1 MADQHAGHAATL
13 KADVPAGAWWNDA
26 KVRGYAYQALAFAIV
41 VLVTWWVIN
50 NTIQN
55 LQRANIASGFGFL
68 NGRAGFDL
76 SESLI
81 EFSSD
86 STYGRAFLAGILNTI
101 FVAFTGII
109 AATIAGF
116 LVGIGRLSR
125 NFIIRGICTVYVEI
139 FRNIPPLLVIF
150 FWYIGVLA
158 ALPQVRQSLS
168 LGPFGYLNNRG
179 FFVTRPI
186 WGEGAWLIL
195 AALVLAIVAI
205 VVIRRWAWRR
215 QLATGQQFPV
225 LGTSLALFFGLPIL
239 AFLFTGMPVTFETPV
254 VAGFNLKG
262 GWQMKPEFI
271 ALYLALSLYTASFI
285 AEIVRAGILGISKG
299 QSEAA
304 YALGFRH
311 NLTLRLVIVPQALRI
326 IIPPLTSQYLNLTKN
341 TSLAIAVGY
350 PDLVAVGGT
359 ILNQTG
365 QSVEV
370 VAIWMMVYL
379 TLSLSTSLLMNW
391 FNARVALVDR

>member
-1 MADQHAGHAATL
+1 MADQHAGTL
-13 KADVPAGAWWNDA
+13 KGDAPTGAWWNDA
-26 KVRGYAYQALAFAIV
+26 KVRGIAYQVLAFAAV
-41 VLVTWWVIN
+41 AFFTWWVIN
-50 NTIQN
+50 NTVQN

-81 EFSSD
+81 SFSSD

-101 FVAFTGII
+101 YVAFTGII
-109 AATIAGF
+109 AATIVGF
-116 LVGIGRLSR
+116 LVGVGRLSR
-125 NFIIRGICTVYVEI
+125 NFIIRGICTVYVEV

-168 LGPFGYLNNRG
+168 LGPLGYLNNRG
-179 FFVTRPI
+179 FFVTRPV
-186 WGEGAWLIL
+186 WGEGAWLIF
-195 AALVLAIVAI
+195 AALIVAIIAIVA
-205 VVIRRWAWRR
+205 IRRWAWRR
-215 QLATGQQFPV
+215 QLATGQQFPI
-225 LGTSLALFFGLPIL
+225 LRTTFALLFGLPLL
-239 AFLFTGMPVTFETPV
+239 AFLVTGMPVTFETPE

-379 TLSLSTSLLMNW
+379 SLSLSTSLLMNW
-391 FNARVALVDR
+391 FNARVALVER